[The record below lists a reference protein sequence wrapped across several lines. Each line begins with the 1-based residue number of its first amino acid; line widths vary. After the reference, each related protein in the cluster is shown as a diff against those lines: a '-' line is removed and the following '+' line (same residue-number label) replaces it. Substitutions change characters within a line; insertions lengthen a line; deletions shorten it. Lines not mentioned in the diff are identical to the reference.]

1 MVDQRFASGTFGF
14 TEQFFV
20 GLLQVSFVGL
30 LQVSFVGLLQV
41 SFSGFRVVL
50 DREVTWLIGVLANRC
65 PG

>member
-14 TEQFFV
+14 TEQF
-20 GLLQVSFVGL
+20 
-30 LQVSFVGLLQV
+30 FVGLLQV

-65 PG
+65 HG